1 MSTVRKNITIRSD
14 QEKFLS
20 ENNLSLS
27 RIVQKTLEFMMLDGR
42 TFLSEGDIDTIIFRG
57 ITK

>member
-1 MSTVRKNITIRSD
+1 MSTVRKNITIKSD

-27 RIVQKTLEFMMLDGR
+27 RIVQKTLEFMMIDGR
-42 TFLSEGDIDTIIFRG
+42 TFLSESDIDTIIFRG